1 MDSIIVYSY
10 PWIDGKCIGWPSIF
24 FFKLTQNILN
34 WNILLQVYSQRFRKV
49 NHLTKV
55 NEVAI
60 SLPHSHLHLLFN
72 TLDLVLTISLIV
84 DRAQDKP
91 DTLKESCSLAVRECC
106 VVLRMH

>member
-1 MDSIIVYSY
+1 MANVLDD
-10 PWIDGKCIGWPSIF
+10 PLF

-72 TLDLVLTISLIV
+72 TLDLVLTISLMSIGH
-84 DRAQDKP
+84 RTNQI
-91 DTLKESCSLAVRECC
+91 L
-106 VVLRMH
+106 

>member
-1 MDSIIVYSY
+1 MANVL
-10 PWIDGKCIGWPSIF
+10 DGPLF

-34 WNILLQVYSQRFRKV
+34 WNILLQVRFRKV

-72 TLDLVLTISLIV
+72 TLDLVLTISLMSIGH
-84 DRAQDKP
+84 RTNQI
-91 DTLKESCSLAVRECC
+91 L
-106 VVLRMH
+106 